1 MSTSVDEAFVTQFE
15 RTVHE
20 AFQRMGTHL
29 RESVRLQTGVV
40 GESTTFEVAGKGTA
54 TTKARHGTIT
64 PMNQTH
70 TSVSCTISDF
80 YAGDWC
86 DKLDKL
92 KMYIDERQVIA
103 NGGAYALGRKIDDQI
118 LTALDG
124 TSQTTVSWVVSSSA
138 AVRNSLL
145 NMCNSLDENDAP
157 DDGQRFG
164 VLSPKAWNMAMT
176 VEEFASSDYVG
187 ADDQPYKTG
196 YRKWR
201 EWNGTKWCKHSGVPG
216 VGTATSKVFV
226 WHKSAAGYAEQ
237 EGVTSDI
244 TWHGDRASHF
254 INNMMAGG
262 ACLIEDVGV
271 IEGNLDDTAALPT
284 S

>member
-15 RTVHE
+15 RDVHE
-20 AFQRMGTHL
+20 AFQRTGSHL
-29 RESVRLQTGVV
+29 RDSIRRQTGVI
-40 GESTTFEVAGKGTA
+40 GESTTFEVVGTGTA

-70 TSVSCTISDF
+70 TSVSCTLSDF

-92 KMYIDERQVIA
+92 KMYIDERKAIA

-118 LTALDG
+118 LTAMDG
-124 TSQTTVSWVVSSSA
+124 TSQTTVSWTVSSYA
-138 AVRNSLL
+138 AIRNAMLE
-145 NMCNSLDENDAP
+145 MCEALDSNDVP
-157 DDGQRFG
+157 DDGMRYG
-164 VLSPKAWNMAMT
+164 VLSPVAWSMAMT
-176 VEEFASSDYVG
+176 VEEFASQDYVG
-187 ADDQPYKTG
+187 ADGLPYKQG

-226 WHKSAAGYAEQ
+226 WHSSAVGYAE
-237 EGVTSDI
+237 GADITSDI
-244 TWHGDRASHF
+244 TWHGDRAAHF
-254 INNMMAGG
+254 INNMMSGG
-262 ACLIEDVGV
+262 ACLIEDAGV
-271 IEGNLDDTAALPT
+271 IEGNLDDTASLPT
-284 S
+284 T

>member
-15 RTVHE
+15 RDVHE
-20 AFQRMGTHL
+20 AFQRQGSQL
-29 RESVRLQTGVV
+29 RDSVRLQTGVV
-40 GESTTFEVAGKGTA
+40 GESTTFEVVGTGVA

-70 TSVSCTISDF
+70 TSVACTISDF

-103 NGGAYALGRKIDDQI
+103 NGGAYALGRKIDSQV

-124 TSQTTVSWVVSSSA
+124 TSQTTVSWTVSSAA
-138 AVRNSLL
+138 AVRNAMIG
-145 NMCNSLDENDAP
+145 MCEALDSNDVP
-157 DDGQRFG
+157 DDGMRYG
-164 VLSPKAWNMAMT
+164 VLSPKAWSHAMT

-187 ADDQPYKTG
+187 ADDQPFKTG

-201 EWNGTKWCKHSGVPG
+201 DWNGVKWCKHSGVPG
-216 VGTATSKVFV
+216 VGTSTSKVFAY
-226 WHKSAAGYAEQ
+226 HKTAVGYAEQ

-244 TWHGDRASHF
+244 TWHGDRAAHF

-262 ACLIEDVGV
+262 ACLIEDAGV
-271 IEGNLDDTAALPT
+271 IEGNLDDTAALAT